1 MVANTII
8 VRWLI
13 LYKRAFLMILCFS
26 FILLTACSNETSSS
40 RPPDIREEIYNEANQ
55 TLESISDK
63 VVNGKI
69 NNDDLEHVYNFS
81 NKFSDLNDVELKVMN
96 SLLALYN
103 LGSMVTELKQ
113 SDNQDE
119 WDKRISKFNK
129 EIKVL
134 KKLLGR

>member
-1 MVANTII
+1 V
-8 VRWLI
+8 VS
-13 LYKRAFLMILCFS
+13 LYKRAYLLILCFI
-26 FILLTACSNETSSS
+26 FLIGCSAETSSKEK
-40 RPPDIREEIYNEANQ
+40 IRDEIYNEANR
-55 TLESISDK
+55 TLESIGDK
-63 VVNGKI
+63 VSNGKI
-69 NNDDLEHVYNFS
+69 TNNDLDHVYNFS